1 MKFHDQFQN
10 LTLGSQNNCD
20 SQRTSHNSLVI
31 QIMENQSFWSEQC
44 IPVRPPPAV
53 SVYSY
58 SSLWISLL
66 FQLEFDGSSFHTL
79 HSRYRLFLQCR
90 IYFPILQIV
99 WSHHSYR
106 FLDWCDF
113 TDCVVLYDP
122 CECHL
127 QGKRQVQGQQIPAS
141 LRSDRRTSTFP
152 FAVDFTSSRPTDSS
166 HRWFSACS
174 SSSSHA
180 GTIWPWWYVELQWS
194 LNISLDGIQWYDLKP
209 VCSPR
214 GARLYIPLFE
224 AHPIVSS
231 QSLWIF
237 IYAIITFILTL
248 LSEVKY
254 I

>member
-44 IPVRPPPAV
+44 IPVHPPPAV
-53 SVYSY
+53 SVYSD

-106 FLDWCDF
+106 FLDWCDS

-127 QGKRQVQGQQIPAS
+127 QGKGQVQGQQIPAS

-152 FAVDFTSSRPTDSS
+152 FV
-166 HRWFSACS
+166 
-174 SSSSHA
+174 
-180 GTIWPWWYVELQWS
+180 L
-194 LNISLDGIQWYDLKP
+194 ISLHLDLRILRIAGSVPVLLHLRMQELFGHDGMSNYNDL
-209 VCSPR
+209 ST
-214 GARLYIPLFE
+214 
-224 AHPIVSS
+224 
-231 QSLWIF
+231 SL
-237 IYAIITFILTL
+237 
-248 LSEVKY
+248 
-254 I
+254 